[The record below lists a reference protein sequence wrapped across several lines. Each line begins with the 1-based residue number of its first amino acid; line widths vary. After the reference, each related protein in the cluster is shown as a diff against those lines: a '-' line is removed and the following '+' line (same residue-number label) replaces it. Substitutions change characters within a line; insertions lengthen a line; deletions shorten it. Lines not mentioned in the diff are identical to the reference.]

1 MTVRLSP
8 RPGPAWAGKTITPGV
23 GATRRSRSPVR
34 PARAIARGQ
43 NGLLVGQLNL
53 LSVLGA
59 PREGVDAGQS
69 GTGAAG
75 SLATAV
81 RSSMLAGDV
90 RSQHVSERLDR
101 RVQIE
106 PRGRV
111 CILPAKRSACIF
123 AAARSRGP
131 SAVCHLNMG
140 RLDPF
145 SADDRAE
152 KTRAYRGLAPPMPVH
167 PPVLS
172 DPAGAVPAS
181 PCPRRSKPTQMW
193 L

>member
-8 RPGPAWAGKTITPGV
+8 RPGPAWAGKTITPGM
-23 GATRRSRSPVR
+23 GATRRCRSPVR

-43 NGLLVGQLNL
+43 NGLLVGRLNL

-59 PREGVDAGQS
+59 PRDGVDAGQS

-81 RSSMLAGDV
+81 PHRCWPVTCGAGTCP
-90 RSQHVSERLDR
+90 SVSTAACSF
-101 RVQIE
+101 E

-111 CILPAKRSACIF
+111 CILPAKRLACIF

-152 KTRAYRGLAPPMPVH
+152 KTRAYRG
-167 PPVLS
+167 
-172 DPAGAVPAS
+172 
-181 PCPRRSKPTQMW
+181 
-193 L
+193 